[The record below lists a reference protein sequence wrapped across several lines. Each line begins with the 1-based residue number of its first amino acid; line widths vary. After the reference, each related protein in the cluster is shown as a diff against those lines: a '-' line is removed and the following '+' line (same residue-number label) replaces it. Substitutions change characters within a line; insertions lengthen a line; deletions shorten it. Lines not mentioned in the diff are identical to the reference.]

1 MTIQAILNNKGAEV
15 VSVQAQASVREAL
28 QIMDERQIGAL
39 IVQTAS
45 NEFGGIFTER
55 DVMRAVARG
64 DAAVLDQAVSDH
76 MSERPQTVT
85 FETSIQQAM
94 EIMTEMRFRH
104 MPVIK
109 NGKLCDIIS
118 LGDLVNY
125 RIGESEREAQALKQY
140 IQTG

>member
-1 MTIQAILNNKGAEV
+1 
-15 VSVQAQASVREAL
+15 
-28 QIMDERQIGAL
+28 
-39 IVQTAS
+39 
-45 NEFGGIFTER
+45 
-55 DVMRAVARG
+55 MRAVARG
-64 DAAVLDQAVSDH
+64 DAVVLEQTVSEH

-109 NGKLCDIIS
+109 DGKLCGIIS

>member
-1 MTIQAILNNKGAEV
+1 
-15 VSVQAQASVREAL
+15 
-28 QIMDERQIGAL
+28 
-39 IVQTAS
+39 
-45 NEFGGIFTER
+45 
-55 DVMRAVARG
+55 VARG
-64 DAAVLDQAVSDH
+64 DAVVLEQAVSEH

-94 EIMTEMRFRH
+94 GIMTEMRFRH
-104 MPVIK
+104 MPVIID
-109 NGKLCDIIS
+109 GKLCGIIS